1 MVKER
6 NQKMPA
12 KKRPDDSGMKARFSE
27 LSDRVATLENNL
39 RRTQERVQSDI
50 QKIIDHLD
58 KKG

>member
-1 MVKER
+1 
-6 NQKMPA
+6 MPA